1 MVGAF
6 WAVSFLLVITPGA
19 DWAYVISAGLRAR
32 RLVLPAVLGL
42 ALGALLATAAVA
54 AGVGALVAREPL
66 VLTVLTVVGAAYLL
80 WMGLGMWRSAAAAG
94 PEDIDPHSAVKLAAT
109 TNTTTDD
116 DHRLTPAMPSA
127 ATARATSLPEAR
139 WRWAIK
145 GAGVSSLNPKLV
157 LLLLALLPQFV
168 RPASAWP
175 VGAQILALG
184 AVHAASC
191 CLVYFGVGV
200 ASQRV
205 LGGRPAAARLVTR
218 TSGAL
223 MVLIAGLLL
232 AEQLWWAR

>member
-80 WMGLGMWRSAAAAG
+80 WMGLGMWRSAAAAA
-94 PEDIDPHSAVKLAAT
+94 PEEVDPPSTVT
-109 TNTTTDD
+109 PVTTTD
-116 DHRLTPAMPSA
+116 DHRLTSDMPSTA
-127 ATARATSLPEAR
+127 MARATHLPETR

>member
-80 WMGLGMWRSAAAAG
+80 WMGLGMWRSAAASNAVE
-94 PEDIDPHSAVKLAAT
+94 PVPAAPTVSAPRTTRCTTAQAA
-109 TNTTTDD
+109 
-116 DHRLTPAMPSA
+116 PV
-127 ATARATSLPEAR
+127 ATAVAAPLPEAR

-191 CLVYFGVGV
+191 CFVYFGVGV

-232 AEQLWWAR
+232 AEQLWLIR

>member
-54 AGVGALVAREPL
+54 AGVGALVAREPM

-80 WMGLGMWRSAAAAG
+80 WMGLGMWRSAAATG
-94 PEDIDPHSAVKLAAT
+94 PEDIDPPSTVKLVT

-116 DHRLTPAMPSA
+116 DHRLAPAMPSA
-127 ATARATSLPEAR
+127 ATAQATSLPEAR

-191 CLVYFGVGV
+191 CFVYFGVGV

>member
-32 RLVLPAVLGL
+32 RLVVPAVLGL

-80 WMGLGMWRSAAAAG
+80 WMGLGMWRSAAASHGVEPVSAPSSA
-94 PEDIDPHSAVKLAAT
+94 PEHRTTLEETLPAT
-109 TNTTTDD
+109 VA
-116 DHRLTPAMPSA
+116 PPI
-127 ATARATSLPEAR
+127 LPEAR

-232 AEQLWWAR
+232 AEQLWLIR